1 MSVSTLAQKAS
12 TAIPS
17 SNVTRADIEDF
28 LFAEA
33 DLLDQWRLPEWLE
46 LFTDDAS
53 YHVPC
58 TDLPADARPEENL
71 FYIADDRFRLGER
84 VKRLMKRTAHAEFPH
99 SKTRRM
105 VGNVRIRSR
114 STDGIEVG
122 SVFTTYRT
130 KDGVTDVYF
139 GTATHHLVETEAGV
153 KIRSK
158 RCLLD
163 SDGLR
168 PHGRISI
175 VL

>member
-1 MSVSTLAQKAS
+1 MSE
-12 TAIPS
+12 IPS
-17 SNVTRADIEDF
+17 RTEVEDF
-28 LFAEA
+28 LFEEA
-33 DLLDQWRLPEWLE
+33 DLLDQWRLPEWLN
-46 LFTDDAS
+46 LFTDDAV
-53 YHVPC
+53 YQVPC
-58 TDLPADARPEENL
+58 TDLPADASPDENL

-105 VGNVRIRSR
+105 VGNVRIRGR
-114 STDGIEVG
+114 KDDLIEVG

-130 KDGVTDVYF
+130 KDGVTDVFF
-139 GTATHHLVETEAGV
+139 GSAIHQLVEADGGF

-168 PHGRISI
+168 PQGRISI

>member
-1 MSVSTLAQKAS
+1 MSALA
-12 TAIPS
+12 TVG
-17 SNVTRADIEDF
+17 VTRAEIEDF
-28 LFAEA
+28 LYAEA

-46 LFTDDAS
+46 LFTDDAI

-58 TDLPADARPEENL
+58 TDLPADASPDENL

-114 STDGIEVG
+114 DERGLEVG
-122 SVFTTYRT
+122 CVFTTYRT
-130 KDGVTDVYF
+130 KDGNTDLYF
-139 GTATHHLVETEAGV
+139 GTATYHFVETDAGL

-158 RCLLD
+158 RCMLD
-163 SDGLR
+163 SEGLR

>member
-1 MSVSTLAQKAS
+1 MSAVATVG
-12 TAIPS
+12 
-17 SNVTRADIEDF
+17 VTRPEVEDF
-28 LFAEA
+28 LYLEA

-46 LFTDDAS
+46 LFTDDAI

-58 TDLPADARPEENL
+58 TDLPANANPDENL

-105 VGNVRIRSR
+105 VGNVRIRSQGE
-114 STDGIEVG
+114 DGIEVG

-130 KDGVTDVYF
+130 KDGNTDLYF
-139 GTATHHLVETEAGV
+139 GTQTHRLVSTEVGL
-153 KIRSK
+153 KIRAK

-163 SDGLR
+163 SEGLR

>member
-1 MSVSTLAQKAS
+1 MPTVNRS
-12 TAIPS
+12 
-17 SNVTRADIEDF
+17 DIEDF
-28 LFAEA
+28 LFQEA
-33 DLLDQWRLPEWLE
+33 DLLDQWRLPEWLD
-46 LFTDDAS
+46 LFTDDAV
-53 YHVPC
+53 YQVPC
-58 TDLPADARPEENL
+58 TDLPANASPDESL

-84 VKRLMKRTAHAEFPH
+84 VKRLMKRTAHAESPH

-105 VGNVRIRSR
+105 IGNVRIRSR
-114 STDGIEVG
+114 TAETIEVG

-130 KDGVTDVYF
+130 KDGNTDLFF
-139 GTATHHLVETEAGV
+139 GSATHHLVETGNSL

-158 RCLLD
+158 RCVLD